1 MLEILYK
8 KEIFVFLILFSCI
21 KVNTQSSIKS
31 IYENCSNGILDL
43 NQSVNNELTEEILN
57 SAVTKNLHNISESK
71 ILSYFSKEYQLFLF
85 QNSFC
90 TEKYLEEAEM
100 SIGGLQNLLHLFSI
114 NGNFE
119 KNNSYIKFVIQTK
132 KQFNILY
139 YDLKGNRIYNDINIS
154 NTTYKIITNVFHNFN
169 NSIFHDDYLV
179 FENKSINIF
188 DENEQIFNDI
198 CYLYKIN
205 NISKSPALRKKLY
218 YFKYIDAAYPLLESP
233 DNCRI
238 TNNSVSY
245 INESFIL
252 EYTCKHNLTIQA
264 KQIDIFNISILSK
277 EQKEKYEG
285 PASLNDQEKI
295 LYCNKETYNNKSLR
309 KNVGFYISLFLLF
322 VVFICWISLIF
333 QKYDISNKAPVDS
346 PPKRSLQND
355 LASSTKNKKKVNFSS
370 VEILA
375 SGRKIKK
382 KKFKSANKDND
393 SEDNEDVKNKNTHR
407 TRKKKKKKK
416 NMIDDNN
423 NEENSNNS
431 YNNDLEWY
439 SNNLVDEENKNSDE
453 DDNNEQNQS
462 YNNTDIKTKKKK
474 KIKKKKKGKRKIKNF
489 NNEDE
494 EKAKSDDD
502 ENKGYNDG
510 NNIYGK
516 NINENIINNN
526 DNINMNKTM
535 THLSNAYNKFKD
547 NSANQIGDNIQL
559 KRLIIITNL
568 GKNLEENKL
577 NFNTNELLRQSPFYE
592 NSDIN
597 NINNI
602 NNDINNYNNNDINNG
617 INKDINMNA
626 NSNEGETKENY
637 SKKNSLL
644 PMIKDNIVDD
654 GQIGRNKIMSKI
666 VGFEDDSFLSNIK
679 RDYLQ
684 YNDAIFCDN
693 RDYYSI
699 FTHLLRLKNDL
710 INIFC
715 CSYSFAPYSIRF
727 IKFLFFFH
735 FLFYLE
741 TVCIGQKYYFDKYFS
756 KEYQDFIKKKN
767 NFNLINSTNAAN
779 NNNLTFSNI
788 SINNDFF
795 LEKYISA
802 ETIELARI
810 HYLYTFRHAFPRV
823 LIPMALSFISYSF
836 TALLSPRRK
845 ILKILLNPDLKENDK
860 IGKYKKLSQKYK
872 NIFIIFG
879 TFALLF
885 MVFFFYSITNY
896 FVIFDD
902 AKYDIPQSFILSGL
916 IRFIIE
922 IIIWA
927 IIANVRVLSVESHSS
942 DFYRFIR
949 GISEIN

>member
-1 MLEILYK
+1 MFEIFYK
-8 KEIFVFLILFSCI
+8 KEMFVILILFICL
-21 KVNTQSSIKS
+21 KVNTQSSINS
-31 IYENCSNGILDL
+31 IYENCTDGFLDF
-43 NQSVNNELTEEILN
+43 NHSINNELTEEILN

-90 TEKYLEEAEM
+90 TEKYLEETEI
-100 SIGGLQNLLHLFSI
+100 SIGDYQNLLHLFSI
-114 NGNFE
+114 NGIFE
-119 KNNSYIKFVIQTK
+119 KNNSYIKLVIQTK

-139 YDLKGNRIYNDINIS
+139 YDLKGSRIYNDINIS
-154 NTTYKIITNVFHNFN
+154 NTTYKIITNVFRHFN
-169 NSIFHDDYLV
+169 NNIFHEDYLV

-218 YFKYIDAAYPLLESP
+218 YFKYINDTYPLLESP

-245 INESFIL
+245 TNESFIL

-285 PASLNDQEKI
+285 PTSLKDQEKI
-295 LYCNKETYNNKSLR
+295 LYCNKETYNNKAIR

-322 VVFICWISLIF
+322 VVFISWISLIF

-355 LASSTKNKKKVNFSS
+355 LVSSIKNKKKVNFSS

-375 SGRKIKK
+375 SGKKFKK
-382 KKFKSANKDND
+382 KKFKSINKDNN
-393 SEDNEDVKNKNTHR
+393 SEDNEDVKNKNVHR
-407 TRKKKKKKK
+407 IKKKKKRKK

-453 DDNNEQNQS
+453 DGNNEHNQR
-462 YNNTDIKTKKKK
+462 YNNTDLKTKKKK
-474 KIKKKKKGKRKIKNF
+474 KIKKKKKSKRKIKNSI
-489 NNEDE
+489 NEDE
-494 EKAKSDDD
+494 KKAKSDDD

-510 NNIYGK
+510 NDIYGK
-516 NINENIINNN
+516 NINENTINNN
-526 DNINMNKTM
+526 DNINNMNKTM

-547 NSANQIGDNIQL
+547 NSANQIQDNIQL
-559 KRLIIITNL
+559 KRLVIITNL

-577 NFNTNELLRQSPFYE
+577 NFNKNELLRQSSFYE
-592 NSDIN
+592 N
-597 NINNI
+597 
-602 NNDINNYNNNDINNG
+602 NDINNNDINNNDINND

-626 NSNEGETKENY
+626 NSNEGETKDNY

-644 PMIKDNIVDD
+644 PMIKDNIIND
-654 GQIGRNKIMSKI
+654 GQIERNKIMSKI

-693 RDYYSI
+693 RDYCSI

-715 CSYSFAPYSIRF
+715 CTYSFAPYSIRI

-741 TVCIGQKYYFDKYFS
+741 TLCIGQKYYFDKYFS

-767 NFNLINSTNAAN
+767 NFNLINSTNVTN
-779 NNNLTFSNI
+779 KNLTFSNI
-788 SINNDFF
+788 STNNYFF
-795 LEKYISA
+795 LERYISA
-802 ETIELARI
+802 ETIELTRI
-810 HYLYTFRHAFPRV
+810 HYLYTFRHAFARV
-823 LIPMALSFISYSF
+823 LIPMALSFISYFF

-845 ILKILLNPDLKENDK
+845 ILKILLNPDLKENEK
-860 IGKYKKLSQKYK
+860 VGKYKKLSQKYK
-872 NIFIIFG
+872 IIFIIFG
-879 TFALLF
+879 TLALLF

-916 IRFIIE
+916 IRFIID

-927 IIANVRVLSVESHSS
+927 IIANIRILSVESHSS
-942 DFYRFIR
+942 DFYGFVR